1 MRIDAK
7 PHNMN
12 VFAGVD
18 RRDFNAGDKSK
29 ALKLRGTLRKI
40 NTGHRVVIG
49 QSHRANAALAR
60 KPYQRVRRQT
70 AVAGC

>member
-1 MRIDAK
+1 MPVTKVR
-7 PHNMN
+7 
-12 VFAGVD
+12 
-18 RRDFNAGDKSK
+18 
-29 ALKLRGTLRKI
+29 KLRGTLRKI